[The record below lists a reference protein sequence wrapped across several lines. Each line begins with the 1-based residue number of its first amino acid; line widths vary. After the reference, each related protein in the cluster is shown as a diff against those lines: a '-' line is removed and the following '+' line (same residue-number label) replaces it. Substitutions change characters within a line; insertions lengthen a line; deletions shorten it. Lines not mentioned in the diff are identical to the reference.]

1 MTGWLVLL
9 ALAAVAGGGGWWW
22 WKSHPHTRC
31 GWCRGSGK
39 NPLSTEKR
47 FGTCRH
53 CDGSGRKKW
62 KV

>member
-1 MTGWLVLL
+1 MNGWVE
-9 ALAAVAGGGGWWW
+9 LAAVVAVFAGLGWWW
-22 WKSHPHTRC
+22 MKTHPSGKCR
-31 GWCRGSGK
+31 WCRGSGK

-53 CDGSGRKKW
+53 CDGSGRKEW